1 MAEAIKSVSIVPI
14 KGSNYPTWKLQCC
27 MVLMKEGLW
36 SIVNGTEQAPGGGDE
51 EKLAKFSARR
61 DRAVALIVLSIE
73 PSLLYLLGDPDDPVA
88 VWKKLSD
95 QFQKKT
101 WANKLQLWKRLYSL
115 KLREGD

>member
-14 KGSNYPTWKLQCC
+14 KESNYPTWKLQCC

-61 DRAVALIVLSIE
+61 DQAVALIVLSIE
-73 PSLLYLLGDPDDPVA
+73 PSLLYLLGDPDDPVD

-95 QFQKKT
+95 QFQKKA
-101 WANKLQLWKRLYSL
+101 WANK
-115 KLREGD
+115 REGIQYRSTFTN